1 MLQLAQMFGLN
12 TFHKQ
17 LGDFLED
24 GYMSGAP
31 LLTHIM
37 LGRFCILLP
46 VLAAHANV
54 RLHVG
59 CWHCCGVVTLAAAT
73 D

>member
-1 MLQLAQMFGLN
+1 MQGTLPGGTAGALLQLAQMFGLN

-31 LLTHIM
+31 
-37 LGRFCILLP
+37 
-46 VLAAHANV
+46 VLA
-54 RLHVG
+54 
-59 CWHCCGVVTLAAAT
+59 
-73 D
+73 